1 MYLVIADISTG
12 IQAIIS
18 INSRPADFFVK
29 NLTNTYILTIY
40 IPRIQLILSRVQPFL
55 SRIQPFLLILAV
67 LFFATSCTTKQHI
80 SSSALHLPPTTT
92 QPPEVDPDLEP
103 VISEPEIS
111 LDQELEALAMT
122 GPWEE
127 PLGRPEETQIC
138 LDPDLAEP
146 LYDFPVVVNRQ
157 VQMYLDLFQGKQRKY
172 FARWL
177 GRSGHYSD
185 LIKKELEAAGIPKD
199 LLYLAMIESGF
210 NQRAY
215 SKSRAVGL
223 WQFMLGTGRDY
234 GLSVT
239 RYVDER
245 RDAEKSTKAA
255 AAYLKDLYE
264 EFGDWYLA
272 VAAYNGGPGT
282 MRKAIRKSKSR
293 DFWKIAQN
301 RYLRM
306 ETKRYV
312 PKLIAAIMIA
322 KQPEKYGF
330 NDIVYA
336 DPMTWESL
344 EVGPG
349 LSMTAVAILTSSSEK
364 DIKLLNQE
372 LRTSRTPLN
381 QERYRVKIPSGTK
394 LLAQNNL
401 PRLHSVVQTDY
412 KTHIVKQGE
421 TLSKICRSY
430 NINTTTLLK
439 VNKLTSRT
447 LKPGTRLRIPY
458 QNVAYRILPEGMDA
472 KIAAK
477 DDLILHTVKRGE
489 TVSKISNRYQV
500 PAELIVAW
508 NGLPNMHK
516 IAEGQQLALFM
527 SSTSPSPRSTV
538 SSASSSAESALLV
551 LSDSKKQQVNSSVQ
565 KDAYTYYLVRSGDSL
580 WTISRKFKTSPDRIK
595 RWNNLKSNLI
605 HPGSTLKLKDV

>member
-1 MYLVIADISTG
+1 ML
-12 IQAIIS
+12 S
-18 INSRPADFFVK
+18 IFF
-29 NLTNTYILTIY
+29 
-40 IPRIQLILSRVQPFL
+40 
-55 SRIQPFLLILAV
+55 SRIQGVTALFLVLAF
-67 LFFATSCTTKQHI
+67 LFITSGCTTKQQL
-80 SSSALHLPPTTT
+80 SSSGLDFHRPTTQT
-92 QPPEVDPDLEP
+92 AEPDPDLEP
-103 VISEPEIS
+103 VIAEPEIS
-111 LDQELEALAMT
+111 LNQELEALAST
-122 GPWEE
+122 GSWDE
-127 PLGRPEETQIC
+127 PQTQALETQIC
-138 LDPDLAEP
+138 IDPEKPEP

-157 VQMYLDLFQGKQRKY
+157 VEMYLDLFQGKQRKY
-172 FARWL
+172 FGRWL
-177 GRSGHYSD
+177 ARSGRYSD
-185 LIKKELEAAGIPKD
+185 IILSELEKAGIPKD

-215 SKSRAVGL
+215 SKSKAVGL
-223 WQFMLGTGRDY
+223 WQFMAGTGRDY
-234 GLSVT
+234 GLSVS

-245 RDAEKSTKAA
+245 RNAEKSTKAA
-255 AAYLKDLYE
+255 VAYLKDLYQ

-282 MRKAIRKSKSR
+282 MRRAIKKSKSR

-301 RYLRM
+301 RYIRM

-330 NDIVYA
+330 SNIEYA
-336 DPMTWESL
+336 EPMTWETL

-349 LSMTAVAILTSSSEK
+349 LSMAAVAMLTNSNQK

-381 QERYRVKIPSGTK
+381 KERYLVKIPSGTK
-394 LLAQNNL
+394 HLAQANL

-412 KTHIVKQGE
+412 KTHVVKKGE
-421 TLSKICRSY
+421 TLAKICQRY

-439 VNKLTSRT
+439 VNKLTSST
-447 LKPGTRLRIPY
+447 LTPGTRLRIPY

-472 KIAAK
+472 KIAAQ

-489 TVSKISNRYQV
+489 TISKISNRYQV

-508 NGLPNMHK
+508 NGLVNMHK
-516 IAEGQQLALFM
+516 ISEGQQLALYM
-527 SSTSPSPRSTV
+527 SSTSPTPRSLPSVATGV
-538 SSASSSAESALLV
+538 NESSMLV
-551 LSDSKKQQVNSSVQ
+551 LSDSSKKAPSASVHS
-565 KDAYTYYLVRSGDSL
+565 DPYTWYLVRSGDSL
-580 WTISRKFKTSPDRIK
+580 WTISRKFNTSPDSIK

-605 HPGSTLKLKDV
+605 HPGSKLKLKDV

>member
-1 MYLVIADISTG
+1 MSIKISH
-12 IQAIIS
+12 IQIVAVQI
-18 INSRPADFFVK
+18 V
-29 NLTNTYILTIY
+29 ILT
-40 IPRIQLILSRVQPFL
+40 
-55 SRIQPFLLILAV
+55 A
-67 LFFATSCTTKQHI
+67 LFIVSGCTTTYQY
-80 SSSALHLPPTTT
+80 SSSTLDVPKAIP
-92 QPPEVDPDLEP
+92 QSPEIDPDLEP
-103 VISEPEIS
+103 VVAEPEIS
-111 LDQELEALAMT
+111 LDQELEALAST
-122 GPWEE
+122 GSWEE
-127 PLGRPEETQIC
+127 ILVPVEETQVC
-138 LDPDLAEP
+138 LDPEMAEP

-177 GRSGHYSD
+177 GRSGRYSD
-185 LIKKELEAAGIPKD
+185 LIKGELETAGLPKD

-215 SKSRAVGL
+215 SKSKAVGL
-223 WQFMLGTGRDY
+223 WQFMSGTGRDY
-234 GLSVT
+234 GLSIT

-245 RDAEKSTKAA
+245 RDAEKSTQAA
-255 AAYLKDLYE
+255 VAYLSDLYE

-282 MRKAIRKSKSR
+282 MRRAIKKSKSR

-301 RYLRM
+301 RYIRM

-312 PKLIAAIMIA
+312 PKLIAAIIIA

-330 NDIVYA
+330 ADIDYA
-336 DPMTWESL
+336 PPMTWEKI

-349 LSMTAVAILTSSSEK
+349 LSMTAVATLTNSNTKE
-364 DIKLLNQE
+364 IKLLNQE
-372 LRTSRTPLN
+372 LRTSRTPMN
-381 QERYRVKIPSGTK
+381 QERYLVNIPAGTK
-394 LLAQNNL
+394 TLAQSNL

-412 KTHIVKQGE
+412 KTHVVQKGE
-421 TLSKICRSY
+421 TITRICRRY

-439 VNKLTSRT
+439 VNKLTSRN

-472 KIAAK
+472 RIAAQ
-477 DDLILHTVKRGE
+477 DDLILHTVKKGE
-489 TVSKISNRYQV
+489 TISGISSRYQV

-516 IAEGQQLALFM
+516 IAEGQQLALYM
-527 SSTSPSPRSTV
+527 SSTSPTPRSEG
-538 SSASSSAESALLV
+538 ASTPEPNDPSLLV
-551 LSDSKKQQVNSSVQ
+551 LSDAKKQLVRPTVQ
-565 KDAYTYYLVRSGDSL
+565 EDLYTWYLVRSGDSL
-580 WTISRKFKTSPDRIK
+580 WTISRKFNTSPDRIK

-605 HPGSTLKLKDV
+605 HPGSKLKLKDV